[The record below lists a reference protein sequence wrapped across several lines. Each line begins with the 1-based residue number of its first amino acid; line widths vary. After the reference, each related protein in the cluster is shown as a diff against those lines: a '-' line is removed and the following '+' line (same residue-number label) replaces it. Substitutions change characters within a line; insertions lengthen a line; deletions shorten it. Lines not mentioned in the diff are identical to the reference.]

1 LEVYFLKATPEE
13 SRKSGFYEQEIQG
26 RPLDDYEMRFC
37 SDGEPEE
44 NCLYVFEEE
53 EVLII
58 AFEA

>member
-1 LEVYFLKATPEE
+1 MKATPEE